1 MSLLFTLIGRAKDVE
16 AIRGCAL
23 NGTCVSLVGISNLG
37 KSALMRHLCEF
48 SAPDHRGTF
57 VYVDCNAM
65 PERTARAFF
74 IAIWRALADKLQ
86 TCCDDGDVVTRAR
99 HLNGEIIDA
108 DDAAT
113 FALNFERGLAL
124 SLDSLPRPLVLCLDD
139 FDEVYQSL
147 ELQAFLNLRAFKD
160 RYGDA
165 LAYITATER
174 ELAHLTN
181 SREQGE
187 LLELVTPHVHFLSFM
202 ATDDTREFCRRFAA
216 REGVTFSDADIAF
229 ICDNVGGHPGLALA
243 VCHALGSVTGAPMR
257 NAQQDRV
264 IHQIVQQN
272 LATDVNVRVECE
284 KIWQDLETDERN
296 ALLSSS
302 TLRGAPSGAA
312 SQDAALRGLRAK
324 FIVQDS
330 DEGLAIFSRL
340 FADFVRRQQLAKQ
353 PHARGVY
360 IDVDAGTVFVE
371 GKPAAALTDLEYRLL
386 LFLYGRLD
394 RVCDKYSIVESV
406 WGEEYID
413 EVDDARI
420 EKLVSRVRAKIEL
433 DPTHPKYLLSLRG
446 RGYKLVR

>member
-1 MSLLFTLIGRAKDVE
+1 
-16 AIRGCAL
+16 
-23 NGTCVSLVGISNLG
+23 
-37 KSALMRHLCEF
+37 
-48 SAPDHRGTF
+48 
-57 VYVDCNAM
+57 
-65 PERTARAFF
+65 
-74 IAIWRALADKLQ
+74 
-86 TCCDDGDVVTRAR
+86 
-99 HLNGEIIDA
+99 
-108 DDAAT
+108 
-113 FALNFERGLAL
+113 
-124 SLDSLPRPLVLCLDD
+124 
-139 FDEVYQSL
+139 
-147 ELQAFLNLRAFKD
+147 
-160 RYGDA
+160 
-165 LAYITATER
+165 
-174 ELAHLTN
+174 
-181 SREQGE
+181 
-187 LLELVTPHVHFLSFM
+187 
-202 ATDDTREFCRRFAA
+202 
-216 REGVTFSDADIAF
+216 
-229 ICDNVGGHPGLALA
+229 
-243 VCHALGSVTGAPMR
+243 
-257 NAQQDRV
+257 
-264 IHQIVQQN
+264 
-272 LATDVNVRVECE
+272 VRVECE
-284 KIWQDLETDERN
+284 KIWQDLEADERN

-371 GKPAAALTDLEYRLL
+371 GKPIAALTDLEYRLL

-406 WGEEYID
+406 WGEQYID